1 MMLSNML
8 TFFFSV
14 LLDAY
19 GHVKLGDFGLAKDG
33 IRHPTQGAKSTCGT
47 PEYMVSL
54 HLMPTEDCWAL
65 QSHNISFRLP
75 KFSIKQVTDSALTI
89 GDWV

>member
-1 MMLSNML
+1 MTMIPSFSNL
-8 TFFFSV
+8 ITLFFSV

-47 PEYMVSL
+47 PEYMV
-54 HLMPTEDCWAL
+54 
-65 QSHNISFRLP
+65 RL
-75 KFSIKQVTDSALTI
+75 
-89 GDWV
+89 